1 MIAKWEKLMLPITF
15 LQIYMSASNKLVS
28 FFLRKIQYLQLK
40 HRHII
45 HPLKIEWIA
54 FYEKKRK
61 KQNNWPVCVYMY
73 VCVIN
78 NHHTYI
84 VLLFT
89 LPPNHTLI
97 IPLIITA
104 TNFFIM
110 ECLQSSLKEKKIQVK
125 CKRKE
130 SNPTIKNEKP
140 TFTINQESQNLSPT
154 SYFNFPLPPLSF
166 FIFSFLFFNLLLSF
180 FLSFICS
187 FSVYFCFC
195 YFFSIW
201 LISSYESIKHYPRVF
216 LGGFSLVTNP
226 HYHQWCRNIFSVGEI
241 LLVRNRYIRPYWGS
255 IQ

>member
-1 MIAKWEKLMLPITF
+1 MLPITF

-45 HPLKIEWIA
+45 HSLKIEWIA
-54 FYEKKRK
+54 FYEKKEK

-110 ECLQSSLKEKKIQVK
+110 ECLQSSLKEKK
-125 CKRKE
+125 
-130 SNPTIKNEKP
+130 N
-140 TFTINQESQNLSPT
+140 T
-154 SYFNFPLPPLSF
+154 SE
-166 FIFSFLFFNLLLSF
+166 
-180 FLSFICS
+180 
-187 FSVYFCFC
+187 V
-195 YFFSIW
+195 
-201 LISSYESIKHYPRVF
+201 
-216 LGGFSLVTNP
+216 
-226 HYHQWCRNIFSVGEI
+226 
-241 LLVRNRYIRPYWGS
+241 
-255 IQ
+255 

>member
-1 MIAKWEKLMLPITF
+1 MLPITF

-54 FYEKKRK
+54 FYEKKEK

-78 NHHTYI
+78 NHPYI

-110 ECLQSSLKEKKIQVK
+110 ECLQSSLKEKK
-125 CKRKE
+125 
-130 SNPTIKNEKP
+130 N
-140 TFTINQESQNLSPT
+140 T
-154 SYFNFPLPPLSF
+154 SK
-166 FIFSFLFFNLLLSF
+166 
-180 FLSFICS
+180 
-187 FSVYFCFC
+187 V
-195 YFFSIW
+195 
-201 LISSYESIKHYPRVF
+201 
-216 LGGFSLVTNP
+216 
-226 HYHQWCRNIFSVGEI
+226 
-241 LLVRNRYIRPYWGS
+241 
-255 IQ
+255 